1 MSEERERGKALSARR
16 QPVTLRGEATVQR
29 LLQAA
34 VQAFSQRG
42 FHRASV
48 AEICRLSHVANGTFY
63 QYFEDKEEIFLA
75 IVAKASERL
84 TACLHQA
91 LSSTQNA
98 QKRILQAMDAYWSF
112 IAENASLHQV
122 LREAEFVRLDVL
134 RRFYSRLAN
143 LYLEILRKD
152 QGGQQTFNSEAIAYA
167 LLGIQ
172 EFLAL
177 RYLLWSQDF
186 SEEILQVIEEFLAYG
201 LDGGA
206 PRVPAE
212 GRHEIFSVSVSDLSE
227 MAEKSG
233 GERTRARL
241 LAAAEAE
248 FGERGFHKASVA
260 DIARRAGVAHGTVY
274 LYFPGKEALFA
285 ELVREINRQLRAYI
299 RRATQ
304 GLPDRRDVE
313 LKGFEAFFEFISK
326 HPQAYRIVR
335 EAEFVGTGASKGQA
349 GRWYYERLAQGYIRG
364 LREGME
370 AGQIRTLDPEVLAW
384 ALMGIG
390 HFVGLRWIVWEGK
403 LPPPQALQTLRHLLL
418 HGLQR

>member
-1 MSEERERGKALSARR
+1 MSEAREKGKTLSARR
-16 QPVTLRGEATVQR
+16 QPTTLRGEATVQR

-84 TACLHQA
+84 TAYLHQA
-91 LSSTQNA
+91 LSSTQNT
-98 QKRILQAMDAYWSF
+98 QKRILQAMNAYWSF
-112 IAENASLHQV
+112 VAENASLHQV
-122 LREAEFVRLDVL
+122 LREAEFVRLEVL

-143 LYLEILRKD
+143 FYIDILRED
-152 QGGQQTFNSEAIAYA
+152 RGEQQAFNPEAVAYA

-186 SEEILQVIEEFLAYG
+186 SEEIPRVVEKLLAYG

-212 GRHEIFSVSVSDLSE
+212 DRRKAFEVAEPDGT
-227 MAEKSG
+227 AEKSG
-233 GERTRARL
+233 GERTRARV

-248 FGERGFHKASVA
+248 FGEQGFHKASVA

-274 LYFPGKEALFA
+274 LYFPSKEALFA

-304 GLPDRRDVE
+304 GLQDRRDIE
-313 LKGFEAFFEFISK
+313 LKGFEAFFEFIAK

-335 EAEFVGTGASKGQA
+335 EAEFVGTGPSKGQA

-370 AGQIRTLDPEVLAW
+370 VGQIRRLNPEVLAW

-390 HFVGLRWIVWEGK
+390 HFLGLRWIVWEGQ
-403 LPPPQALQTLRHLLL
+403 LPPSWALQTLQRLLL
-418 HGLQR
+418 RGLQQ